1 MIVLHLQKKATDTQ
15 MSSFI
20 FYTMKYNPNEIEA
33 KWQKYWA
40 ENQTFAAQNNSET
53 RGEAELSVAKPKHYV
68 LDMFPYPSGA
78 GLHVGHPLGY
88 IASDVYSR
96 YKRHQGFNVLHP
108 MGYDSFGLPA
118 EQYAI
123 QTGQRPE
130 DTTSVNIDGG
140 VDKEGNQIAGYRK
153 QLDKIGFSFDWS
165 REVRTSNP
173 DYYKHT
179 QWIFIQ
185 LFNSWYN
192 KNTDKAEDISTLIA
206 LFEKEGNANI
216 NAVCDDNIVSF
227 SASEWNAFSS
237 SDQQKILLQYR
248 LTYLAETEVNWCP
261 GLGTVLANDEI
272 VNGVSERGGYP
283 VIRKKMTQWSMRI
296 SAYAERL
303 LQGLDTIDWTESIKE
318 SQRNWIGK
326 SVGAMVRFEVL
337 PPAPSK
343 GGEAENKLKSDPKYL
358 TGDASIAK
366 NLLLHAK
373 EMRKEPTLSEA
384 ILWDNLRREKLEVRF
399 RRQHLI
405 GKYIVDFVCLDK
417 KLIVEVDGAYHN
429 TPEQIELD
437 SQRTLELEQK
447 HFFKVIRF
455 TNDEVNNTISEVLN
469 KINTELKS
477 RDSFSSLTPSPLG
490 RAGEGIVIDI
500 FTTRPDT
507 IFGVT
512 FMTLAPEHEL
522 VAQIT
527 TPEQKQAVEEYI
539 EKTAKRSER
548 ERMADVKTI
557 SGVFTGAYA
566 EHPFTK
572 EPIPVWIG
580 DYVLAGY
587 GTGAVMAVPCGD
599 ERDYAFANFFKGT
612 NGMPAIKNIFLP
624 NPSKGGALE
633 ANTSEAGSPPSEGLG
648 EDCAFTA
655 KEGFVL
661 KHSDFLNGL
670 GYKDATQKVI
680 EALEDIDAGKAKVNY
695 RLRDAVFSR
704 QRYWGEPFPVYYV
717 NGLPQMIDAQHLPI
731 ILPEVEKY
739 LPTEDGLPPLGNAA
753 VWAWDS
759 VNNKVVETNLV
770 NNTTIFPLELNTMP
784 GWAGSSWYWMR
795 YMDAHN
801 ENEFASQ
808 DALKYWESVDLYI
821 GGSEHAT
828 GHLLYSRFWN
838 KFLKDKGFAPT
849 EEPFKKLINQGMILG
864 MSAFVYRIS
873 SIVRVIDN
881 LSNENQNFNILISK
895 SYKEAIDLHF
905 LKPGNDKEKLYSEI
919 LDIFENLKIKY
930 NLLEI
935 NFSNL
940 VPLHVDLSCIND
952 VNNELDIEKFKAHP
966 LYVDYKDA
974 EFILENGELYDANSS
989 PSGRSGGAYIVGREV
1004 EKMSKSKYNVVT
1016 PDLICAEY
1024 GADTLRLYEMF
1035 LGPLEQA
1042 KPWNTAGISGVFGFL
1057 KKLCRLY
1064 FDDNGLVVTNNEPTK
1079 DNLKSLHKTIKK
1091 VAEDIESFSFNTSVS
1106 QFMICVNELSTQNCH
1121 ERAVLEP
1128 LAILISPY
1136 APHIAE
1142 ELWSLLGHSD
1152 SISTVAFPKFEAAH
1166 LVESSKE
1173 YPVSFNGKMRFTME
1187 LPLDLT
1193 KEQIEEIVMKDE
1205 RTLRQLDGRTPNKV
1219 IIVPGKIINLVG

>member
-1 MIVLHLQKKATDTQ
+1 
-15 MSSFI
+15 
-20 FYTMKYNPNEIEA
+20 MKYNPNEIEA

-40 ENQTFAAQNNSET
+40 EHKTFAAKNDS
-53 RGEAELSVAKPKHYV
+53 GKPKYYV

-96 YKRHQGFNVLHP
+96 YKRHRGFNVLHP

-192 KNTDKAEDISTLIA
+192 KNTDKAEDISTLVSI
-206 LFEKEGNANI
+206 FETEGNANV
-216 NAVCDDNIVSF
+216 NAVCDENIQAF
-227 SASEWNAFSS
+227 SSSEWNAFSS
-237 SDQQKILLQYR
+237 AEQQKILLQYR

-272 VNGVSERGGYP
+272 VNGVSERGGFP

-303 LQGLDTIDWTESIKE
+303 LQGLNDIDWSESIKE

-326 SVGAMVRFEVL
+326 SVGAMVSF
-337 PPAPSK
+337 
-343 GGEAENKLKSDPKYL
+343 KLKDHQ
-358 TGDASIAK
+358 A
-366 NLLLHAK
+366 N
-373 EMRKEPTLSEA
+373 
-384 ILWDNLRREKLEVRF
+384 
-399 RRQHLI
+399 
-405 GKYIVDFVCLDK
+405 
-417 KLIVEVDGAYHN
+417 
-429 TPEQIELD
+429 
-437 SQRTLELEQK
+437 
-447 HFFKVIRF
+447 
-455 TNDEVNNTISEVLN
+455 
-469 KINTELKS
+469 
-477 RDSFSSLTPSPLG
+477 
-490 RAGEGIVIDI
+490 IDV

-527 TPEQKQAVEEYI
+527 TAEQKAEVEAYI

-599 ERDYAFANFFKGT
+599 ERDYAFANFFKGQ
-612 NGMPAIKNIFLP
+612 NGMPEIKNIVD
-624 NPSKGGALE
+624 KDI
-633 ANTSEAGSPPSEGLG
+633 SEGAYG
-648 EDCAFTA
+648 G
-655 KEGFVL
+655 KEGFQLVN
-661 KHSDFLNGL
+661 SDFLNGM
-670 GYKDATQKVI
+670 GYKDGTKKVI
-680 EALEDIDAGKAKVNY
+680 EEFENIKQGFGKVNY

-717 NGLPQMIDAQHLPI
+717 NGLPQMIDAKHLPI
-731 ILPEVEKY
+731 VLPEVEKY
-739 LPTEDGLPPLGNAA
+739 LPTEDGLPPLGNAS

-759 VNNKVVETNLV
+759 LQCSVVSTQLIDNK
-770 NNTTIFPLELNTMP
+770 TIFPLELNTMP

-795 YMDAHN
+795 YMDAKN
-801 ENEFASQ
+801 DGEFASKE
-808 DALKYWESVDLYI
+808 ALKYWESVDLYI

-864 MSAFVYRIS
+864 TSAFVNGVWVELSYRS
-873 SIVRVIDN
+873 VKRDF
-881 LSNENQNFNILISK
+881 SNSNKLI
-895 SYKEAIDLHF
+895 AIDLPHPF
-905 LKPGNDKEKLYSEI
+905 FIGISKKIIDSNEFKSDEFGLVYNNVLDELIKNRFPKLRFVDSEKNI
-919 LDIFENLKIKY
+919 LDECFDYRCSVVK
-930 NLLEI
+930 
-935 NFSNL
+935 
-940 VPLHVDLSCIND
+940 PHTD
-952 VNNELDIEKFKAHP
+952 VNFVNASDELDIEAFKNWREN
-966 LYVDYKDA
+966 YNDA
-974 EFILENGELYDANSS
+974 EFICDENGKF
-989 PSGRSGGAYIVGREV
+989 IVGREV

-1016 PDLICAEY
+1016 PDDICAEY

-1057 KKLCRLY
+1057 KKLWRLY
-1064 FDDNGLVVTNNEPTK
+1064 FDENGSIVTNDKPTK

-1091 VAEDIESFSFNTSVS
+1091 TADDIENFSFNTSVS

-1121 ERAVLEP
+1121 SRAILEP

-1142 ELWSLLGHSD
+1142 ELWSQLGNSG
-1152 SISTVAFPKFEAAH
+1152 SISTVEFPVFEPAH
-1166 LVESSKE
+1166 LVESDKE
-1173 YPVSFNGKMRFTME
+1173 YPVSFNGKMRFTIN

-1205 RTLRQLDGRTPNKV
+1205 RTIKQLDGKTPNKV

>member
-1 MIVLHLQKKATDTQ
+1 
-15 MSSFI
+15 
-20 FYTMKYNPNEIEA
+20 MKYNPNEIDA

-40 ENQTFAAQNNSET
+40 ENQTFAAKNNSE
-53 RGEAELSVAKPKHYV
+53 KPKHYV

-96 YKRHQGFNVLHP
+96 FKRHQGFNVLHP

-130 DTTSVNIDGG
+130 DTTRVNIDGG
-140 VDKEGNQIAGYRK
+140 VDKEGKQIAGYRK

-192 KNTDKAEDISTLIA
+192 KDSDKAEDISTLVSI
-206 LFEKEGNANI
+206 FEKEGNTNVK
-216 NAVCDDNIVSF
+216 AVSDDNIQSF
-227 SASEWNAFSS
+227 SSGEWNAFSK
-237 SDQQKILLQYR
+237 DEQEKILLQYR

-272 VNGVSERGGYP
+272 VNGVSERGGFP

-303 LQGLDTIDWTESIKE
+303 LQGLNDIDWSESIKE

-326 SVGAMVRFEVL
+326 SVGAMVSFSLV
-337 PPAPSK
+337 
-343 GGEAENKLKSDPKYL
+343 
-358 TGDASIAK
+358 
-366 NLLLHAK
+366 
-373 EMRKEPTLSEA
+373 PTTHS
-384 ILWDNLRREKLEVRF
+384 
-399 RRQHLI
+399 
-405 GKYIVDFVCLDK
+405 
-417 KLIVEVDGAYHN
+417 
-429 TPEQIELD
+429 
-437 SQRTLELEQK
+437 S
-447 HFFKVIRF
+447 
-455 TNDEVNNTISEVLN
+455 
-469 KINTELKS
+469 ELK
-477 RDSFSSLTPSPLG
+477 
-490 RAGEGIVIDI
+490 AIEV

-522 VAQIT
+522 VAKIT
-527 TPEQKQAVEEYI
+527 TPEQKAAVEAYI
-539 EKTAKRSER
+539 EKTSKRSER

-572 EPIPVWIG
+572 EAIPVWIG

-599 ERDYAFANFFKGT
+599 ERDYAFANFFKGQ
-612 NGMPAIKNIFLP
+612 NGMQEIKNIF
-624 NPSKGGALE
+624 
-633 ANTSEAGSPPSEGLG
+633 ANVDISEAAYGSKDNVEI
-648 EDCAFTA
+648 AN
-655 KEGFVL
+655 
-661 KHSDFLNGL
+661 SDFLNGL
-670 GYKDATQKVI
+670 NYKEATKKAI
-680 EALEDIDAGKAKVNY
+680 EKLEEIGQGTGKTNY

-717 NGLPQMIDAQHLPI
+717 NGLPKMIDAQHLPI

-753 VWAWDS
+753 VWAWDTK
-759 VNNKVVETNLV
+759 NNKVVDTDLV
-770 NNTTIFPLELNTMP
+770 DNVAIFPLELNTMP

-801 ENEFASQ
+801 ENEFASAA
-808 DALKYWESVDLYI
+808 ALAYWESVDLYI

-864 MSAFVYRIS
+864 TSALVYRVS
-873 SIVRVIDN
+873 GTNKYV
-881 LSNENQNFNILISK
+881 SK
-895 SYKEAIDLHF
+895 
-905 LKPGNDKEKLYSEI
+905 
-919 LDIFENLKIKY
+919 NLKDDY
-930 NLLEI
+930 ETEA
-935 NFSNL
+935 
-940 VPLHVDLSCIND
+940 LHID
-952 VNNELDIEKFKAHP
+952 VNMVNAADEIDVERLKRWQPQF
-966 LYVDYKDA
+966 
-974 EFILENGELYDANSS
+974 ENGEFVLDN
-989 PSGRSGGAYIVGREV
+989 GKFIVGREV
-1004 EKMSKSKYNVVT
+1004 EKMSKRWYNVVN
-1016 PDLICAEY
+1016 PDDICNEY

-1035 LGPLEQA
+1035 LGPLEQT
-1042 KPWNTAGISGVFGFL
+1042 KPWSTGGITGVFGFL
-1057 KKLCRLY
+1057 KKLWRLY
-1064 FDDNGLVVTNNEPTK
+1064 FDDNGLIVNNDEPTK

-1091 VAEDIESFSFNTSVS
+1091 VAEDIENFSFNTSVS
-1106 QFMICVNELSTQNCH
+1106 QFMICVNELSSQNCH
-1121 ERAVLEP
+1121 SRAILEP
-1128 LAILISPY
+1128 LAILVSPY

-1142 ELWSLLGHSD
+1142 ELWAQLGHTT
-1152 SISTVAFPKFEAAH
+1152 SISEVAFPIFEEKH
-1166 LVESSKE
+1166 LVETNKE
-1173 YPVSFNGKMRFTME
+1173 YPVSFNGKMRFTIE

-1205 RTLRQLDGRTPNKV
+1205 RTQRQLDGRTPNKV